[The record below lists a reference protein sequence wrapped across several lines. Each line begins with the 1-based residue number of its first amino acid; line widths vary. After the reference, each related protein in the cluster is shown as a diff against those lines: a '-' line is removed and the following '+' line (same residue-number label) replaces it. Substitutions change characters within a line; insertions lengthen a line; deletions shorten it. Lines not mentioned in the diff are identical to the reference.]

1 MVVSGGFTVIHQV
14 NKSLRVSFN
23 PGVGGG
29 VERGFIH

>member
-23 PGVGGG
+23 PGVGGR
-29 VERGFIH
+29 ERGFIH